1 MLHYNSDNTVHE
13 MRWLIKTME
22 YSVSFLFFECKKA
35 LTVEQKFILTKF
47 GPVALRRS
55 VMAAAL

>member
-1 MLHYNSDNTVHE
+1 
-13 MRWLIKTME
+13 ME
-22 YSVSFLFFECKKA
+22 YLVNFLFFEGKKA

-55 VMAAAL
+55 VMAAALTIQNVLVFQDDKCPLRTS